1 MLYVF
6 LFYRPNTGVSPFEED
21 KNDLLQK
28 YEEISLLEAGKINTD
43 RGAGVGMALSMFMLE
58 NGLNLAK
65 YFFLRI

>member
-43 RGAGVGMALSMFMLE
+43 RGGGGAGVGYGTFNVYAGKWFKFS
-58 NGLNLAK
+58 
-65 YFFLRI
+65 